1 MQGPWQ
7 VRDGTLEGM
16 FLLLVSKRTR
26 CERIV
31 RAGVGL
37 ITRRIGAP
45 SHTQS
50 TFYGEGGFITVGS
63 GCKTIRTSTGRC
75 TGDRKR
81 GKCRAAYK
89 GGGDVIADHPP
100 LGGVWEPGE
109 RHGSGNLCIRGPGSS
124 AIR

>member
-7 VRDGTLEGM
+7 VRDNTLEGM

-50 TFYGEGGFITVGS
+50 TFHGEDGFIE
-63 GCKTIRTSTGRC
+63 CTSTGCIGYCER
-75 TGDRKR
+75 RKSR
-81 GKCRAAYK
+81 GASTYK
-89 GGGDVIADHPP
+89 GGGDVITDHEP
-100 LGGVWEPGE
+100 LGRVWEPGE
-109 RHGSGNLCIRGPGSS
+109 RHGSGKLRIGGPRGSTIR
-124 AIR
+124 

>member
-16 FLLLVSKRTR
+16 FLLLLGKRTR
-26 CERIV
+26 RERIV

-37 ITRRIGAP
+37 ITRRIGA
-45 SHTQS
+45 STHTQS
-50 TFYGEGGFITVGS
+50 TAHGEDGFITVGS

-75 TGDRKR
+75 VGDRKR
-81 GKCRAAYK
+81 RKCRTAYK
-89 GGGDVIADHPP
+89 GGGDVVADHPP

-109 RHGSGNLCIRGPGSS
+109 RHGSSNLRI
-124 AIR
+124 